1 MKPLQHC
8 LPAGLIAATL
18 LTGCGGG
25 GGDGGK
31 PLPPPAPDPIA
42 RVDVLMNHER
52 GMNSITIDDKNAYV
66 ALTNTETDGSVI
78 LATARGVSTTSAWQ
92 TVGLGECRLPASEQV
107 ETRRAAELKQ
117 VDGRTLLMQ
126 PAWGSADEHTLCELD
141 QAKMSFVPKDKDF
154 RICYASYCERMY
166 VGDVKAVGKRWFANG
181 GAGQNVQVSNDQGA
195 TWRPIMGTMDS
206 MSCTHQSFEVVGG
219 RLLTGGECPLDMA
232 YVRAYTMNA
241 DNSALASTVPVP
253 LSVPELEN
261 RNVHLIT
268 TLGKSE
274 RVFIG
279 VEGGL
284 LRSDDSGKSYKFVLK
299 QPLTGGVNYP
309 YITQLLSPAGKP
321 NVIVAAGFDKA
332 KGLPYLVWSEDNG
345 DKWTDLSTLLP
356 GYKRTSGD
364 ATSQVTSIAEDAQG
378 RILVTVNEEFQKK
391 GRLVEVKL
399 GRL

>member
-1 MKPLQHC
+1 MKPVQQV

-31 PLPPPAPDPIA
+31 PGPTPAPDPVA
-42 RVDVLMNHER
+42 RVDLLMSHER
-52 GMNSITIDDKNAYV
+52 GMNAISIDDKNAYV
-66 ALTNTETDGSVI
+66 ALTNTETEATSV
-78 LATARGVSTTSAWQ
+78 LATARGVSAKSVWQ
-92 TVGLGECRLPASEQV
+92 NLALGECKLPPSSQV
-107 ETRRAAELKQ
+107 EVRRAAELKQ
-117 VDGRTLLMQ
+117 VDGKTLLMQ

-141 QAKMSFVPKDKDF
+141 PVKMSFVPKDKDF
-154 RICYASYCERMY
+154 RICYATYCERMQ
-166 VGDVKAVGKRWFANG
+166 VADVKAVGRRWFANG
-181 GAGQNVQVSNDQGA
+181 GAGQNLQISNDQGL

-219 RLLTGGECPLDMA
+219 LLLTGGECPLDMA
-232 YVRAYTMNA
+232 YVRAYAMNA
-241 DNSALASTVPVP
+241 DNSGLASKVPVQI
-253 LSVPELEN
+253 SVPELEN

-299 QPLTGGVNYP
+299 QALSGGANYP
-309 YITQLLSPAGKP
+309 YITRLLSPAGKP

-332 KGLPYLVWSEDNG
+332 HGLPYLAWSNDNG

-356 GYKRTSGD
+356 GYKRTVAG
-364 ATSQVTSIAEDAQG
+364 ATSQVTSIAEDTQG
-378 RILVTVNEEFQKK
+378 RILVTVNEEFKKK

>member
-1 MKPLQHC
+1 MNEFQKC

-18 LTGCGGG
+18 LSACGGNN
-25 GGDGGK
+25 DSF
-31 PLPPPAPDPIA
+31 LPEPVPDPVA
-42 RVDVLMNHER
+42 RVDLLMSNER
-52 GMNSITIDDKNAYV
+52 GMKSVTVDDKHAYV
-66 ALTNTETDGSVI
+66 ALTNTETEGTSI
-78 LATARGVSTTSAWQ
+78 LATARGVSAKSSWQ
-92 TVGLGECRLPASEQV
+92 NVALGECRLPASTQV
-107 ETRRAAELKQ
+107 EVRRAADLKQ
-117 VDGRTLLMQ
+117 VGGKTLMMQ

-154 RICYASYCERMY
+154 RICYETYCERMH

-181 GAGQNVQVSNDQGA
+181 GAGQNVQVSDNQGLN
-195 TWRPIMGTMDS
+195 WRPLMGTMDS

-241 DNSALASTVPVP
+241 DLSALASKVPEALV
-253 LSVPELEN
+253 VPELEN

-268 TLGKSE
+268 TLGKNE
-274 RVFIG
+274 RVFVG

-299 QPLTGGVNYP
+299 HPIEGPNYP
-309 YITQLLSPAGKP
+309 YITHLLSPAGKP

-332 KGLPYLVWSEDNG
+332 KALPYLVWSNDNG

-356 GYKRTSGD
+356 GYKRTNPD
-364 ATSQVTSIAEDAQG
+364 ADSQVTSIAEDAQG
-378 RILVTVNEEFQKK
+378 RILVTVNEEFKKK